1 MLIIKII
8 QAEEG
13 ARVEF
18 SNLEVEQICSGCSRQ
33 SACSTFST
41 DRAAAGVQVTRVVVD
56 DGGGSGGGPR

>member
-41 DRAAAGVQVTRVVVD
+41 DRAAAGVQVTSD
-56 DGGGSGGGPR
+56 QSGGGQRW